1 MKNTEAKVGALV
13 VLSAV
18 ILCATIYFVGSVQ
31 LGRDRTPYRTYLRYA
46 GGLAAGTDVLFGGIT
61 VGKVTSVLPDP
72 SDPTKIEIKLEVKD
86 GTPVNAKSLAKLGS
100 VSLMSAP
107 VVSITTGT
115 NDAPRLQAGATIPSQ
130 ETISMD
136 DMERQVSALA
146 QSAQTLITS
155 VQTDFNNITADARQ
169 VLANVNDVTG
179 EPNRKHVAAILANTD
194 AVIARASPKID
205 QITANVQTLTENA
218 NRVTAKLGPTVDNV
232 NATVSNAN
240 GTITVLRDRTQTD
253 LVELQKT
260 LIEARSLID
269 SLQVVVRTNQQN
281 VEYTLENIRM
291 ATDHLNDLTESVN
304 ERPWSLIRIKQP
316 ADRKVP
322 QQ

>member
-1 MKNTEAKVGALV
+1 MKTIEAKVGALV

-18 ILCATIYFVGSVQ
+18 ILCATFYFVGTAQ
-31 LGRDRTPYRTYLRYA
+31 FGRSRTPYRMYLKYA
-46 GGLAAGTDVLFGGIT
+46 GGLAPGTDVLFGGIT
-61 VGKVTSVLPDP
+61 VGKVTAVRPDTA
-72 SDPTKIEIKLEVKD
+72 DPTRIEIDLEVKK

-115 NDAPRLQAGATIPSQ
+115 NDAPRLQAGAIIPSQ

-136 DMERQVSALA
+136 DMERQVAALA
-146 QSAQTLITS
+146 QSAQVLIAS
-155 VQTDFNNITADARQ
+155 VQTDLNNITADARQ
-169 VLANVNDVTG
+169 VLANANDLTG
-179 EPNRKHVAAILANTD
+179 ETNRKHVAAILANTD
-194 AVIARASPKID
+194 AVIARTSPKID
-205 QITANVQTLTENA
+205 QITANVQTL
-218 NRVTAKLGPTVDNV
+218 TAKLGPTVDNV

-253 LVELQKT
+253 LIELQKT
-260 LIEARSLID
+260 LVEARSLID
-269 SLQVVVRTNQQN
+269 NLQVMVRTNQQN
-281 VEYTLENIRM
+281 IEYTMENIRM

-316 ADRKVP
+316 PDRKVP

>member
-1 MKNTEAKVGALV
+1 LKTTEAKVGALV

-18 ILCATIYFVGSVQ
+18 VLCATVYFVGSVQ
-31 LGRDRTPYRTYLRYA
+31 FGRDRTPFRTYLKYA

-72 SDPTKIEIKLEVKD
+72 ADPTKIEIKLEVKE
-86 GTPVNAKSLAKLGS
+86 GTPVNAKSVAKLGS

-115 NDAPRLQAGATIPSQ
+115 NDAPRLQAGAAIPSQ
-130 ETISMD
+130 ETVSLD
-136 DMERQVSALA
+136 DMQREVAA
-146 QSAQTLITS
+146 IAESAQTLIAS
-155 VQTDFNNITADARQ
+155 LQTDLNGITADARQ
-169 VLANVNDVTG
+169 VLANVNDATG
-179 EPNRKHVAAILANTD
+179 ETNRKHVAAILANTD
-194 AVIARASPKID
+194 AVIARASPRID

-240 GTITVLRDRTQTD
+240 GTINVLRDRTQTD
-253 LVELQKT
+253 LIELQKT
-260 LIEARSLID
+260 LVEARSLID
-269 SLQVVVRTNQQN
+269 NLQVVVRTNQQN
-281 VEYTLENIRM
+281 IEYTMENVRM
-291 ATDHLNDLTESVN
+291 ATDHLNDLTESIN

>member
-1 MKNTEAKVGALV
+1 MKTTEAKVGALV

-18 ILCATIYFVGSVQ
+18 ILCATVYFVGSVQ
-31 LGRDRTPYRTYLRYA
+31 FGRDRTPYRTYLKYA

-72 SDPTKIEIKLEVKD
+72 DDPTKIEIKLQVKE
-86 GTPVNAKSLAKLGS
+86 GTPVNAKSVAKLGS

-107 VVSITTGT
+107 VVSITTGA
-115 NDAPRLQAGATIPSQ
+115 NDAPRLQASATIPSQ

-146 QSAQTLITS
+146 ESAQILIAS
-155 VQTDFNNITADARQ
+155 VQTDLNNITTDARQ
-169 VLANVNDVTG
+169 VLANVNEVTG
-179 EPNRKHVAAILANTD
+179 DTNRKHVAAILANAD
-194 AVIARASPKID
+194 AIISRASPRID

-218 NRVTAKLGPTVDNV
+218 NQVTAKLGPTVDNV

-253 LVELQKT
+253 LIELQKT

-269 SLQVVVRTNQQN
+269 NLQVVVRTNQQN
-281 VEYTLENIRM
+281 IQYTMENIRM

-304 ERPWSLIRIKQP
+304 ERPWSMVRIKQP